1 MHAAADQALCRLPR
15 SRREEYWMFALM
27 QFLVLAVLGGLF
39 AIAAAVLGGENG
51 PGPVD
56 WGGGVRRFDEL
67 AIGMISLVPYVG
79 FIVLLVFMC
88 IEDTPGPNEYGENP
102 SSNLQYT

>member
-1 MHAAADQALCRLPR
+1 MVPVR
-15 SRREEYWMFALM
+15 W
-27 QFLVLAVLGGLF
+27 
-39 AIAAAVLGGENG
+39 
-51 PGPVD
+51 PGV
-56 WGGGVRRFDEL
+56 VRRIDDL

-88 IEDTPGPNEYGENP
+88 IEGTPGPNEYGENP

>member
-1 MHAAADQALCRLPR
+1 MECMLLPIERCADFNAR

-51 PGPVD
+51 PGPVAR
-56 WGGGVRRFDEL
+56 GC
-67 AIGMISLVPYVG
+67 SPY
-79 FIVLLVFMC
+79 
-88 IEDTPGPNEYGENP
+88 
-102 SSNLQYT
+102 